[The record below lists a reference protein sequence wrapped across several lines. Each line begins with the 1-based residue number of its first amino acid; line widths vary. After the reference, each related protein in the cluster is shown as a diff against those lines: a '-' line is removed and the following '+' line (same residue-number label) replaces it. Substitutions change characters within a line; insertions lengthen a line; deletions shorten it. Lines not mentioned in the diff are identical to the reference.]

1 MLVYLGISLWAV
13 LLGTRVCR
21 YDLYHKP
28 PRTMLLAAFVL
39 GLAAMWLLGHVEDLT
54 AAGLGITL
62 HDFSGQALVAAAH
75 EEFAT
80 LVIVV
85 CLALA
90 WRRRFDGP
98 LDGLIAGSFA
108 GLGMAVE
115 ESLFYLS
122 LSGRPGFETLG
133 VEVVR
138 LLLHV
143 LLGGLSGFA
152 VARAAARAK
161 HWPWA
166 LAGWWTA
173 SATLHFLW
181 DCWVGVPRAEWGSSN
196 VEPRVAAVAL
206 AVVAMTLF
214 GTAVVVGSRRSREK
228 FAPQSS
234 RSLWAW
240 PFVAAWDKASKP
252 RGGAP
257 ILAMN
262 SRTGSPCR
270 DPSPDG

>member
-1 MLVYLGISLWAV
+1 MFVYLGVSLWAV

-28 PRTMLLAAFVL
+28 PRAMLLVAFAA
-39 GLAAMWLLGHVEDLT
+39 GLAAMWLLGHVEDLA

-62 HDFSGQALVAAAH
+62 HNLPGQALVAATH
-75 EEFAT
+75 EELAK
-80 LVIVV
+80 LAIVV
-85 CLALA
+85 GLALA
-90 WRRRFDGP
+90 CRRRFDGP
-98 LDGLIAGSFA
+98 LDGLVYGSFA

-122 LSGRPGFETLG
+122 LSGKPGIEALG
-133 VEVVR
+133 IEVVR

-152 VARAAARAK
+152 VALAAARVK
-161 HWPWA
+161 HWPYA

-181 DCWVGVPRAEWGSSN
+181 DCCVGLPHAFGSSDMAS
-196 VEPRVAAVAL
+196 RLGAIGLAALTMAL
-206 AVVAMTLF
+206 FGAAVVA
-214 GTAVVVGSRRSREK
+214 GSRRSREK
-228 FAPQSS
+228 FAPRSS

-240 PFVAAWDKASKP
+240 PFAGVT
-252 RGGAP
+252 R
-257 ILAMN
+257 
-262 SRTGSPCR
+262 
-270 DPSPDG
+270 